1 MRIDW
6 WTLALQT
13 VNALVLIWLLSR
25 VLFRPIADMIE
36 KRKATAA
43 HLLAEAE
50 AAKVAALASENQAQ
64 QNLADIA
71 NGRAAALAEAVA
83 EAQKQ
88 KEALLAAARADAE
101 RLRDAARAEMERE
114 RKSDLDA
121 RMARASALALDIA
134 RRLAL
139 RLPAAAQVAGFITG
153 LADAARAA
161 GPQTQAEFNRGGDVR
176 LKAPRALAAEE
187 EAACREALEQ
197 AFGRPLDF
205 TVEIDPEIVAGL
217 ELENAHTA
225 IRNSLRED
233 LARIA
238 AAMQKQDADDAARPA
253 P

>member
-36 KRKATAA
+36 KRKAAA
-43 HLLAEAE
+43 ASLLAEAE
-50 AAKVAALASENQAQ
+50 AVKAAALARENEAHQK
-64 QNLADIA
+64 LADIA
-71 NGRAAALAEAVA
+71 DGRATALAEAVA

-88 KEALLAAARADAE
+88 KEALLVVARADAE
-101 RLRDAARAEMERE
+101 RLRESARVEIERE

-121 RMARASALALDIA
+121 RMARASTLALDIA
-134 RRLAL
+134 RRLAE
-139 RLPAAAQVAGFITG
+139 RLPAAAQVAGFIDG

-161 GPQTQAEFNRGGDVR
+161 GPETQAEFNRGGDVR
-176 LKAPRALAAEE
+176 LKAPRALTPEE
-187 EAACREALEQ
+187 EAACREALAQ

-205 TVEIDPEIVAGL
+205 TIEIDPEIVAGL
-217 ELENAHTA
+217 ELENAHTS
-225 IRNSLRED
+225 IRNSLRDD

-238 AAMQKQDADDAARPA
+238 AAMQKQNEDDAAAR
-253 P
+253 